1 MSTMPASKGYNFIIH
16 CEMIHE
22 LKSDFLK
29 SQKDNFQLKNF
40 YTKFDFYNL

>member
-1 MSTMPASKGYNFIIH
+1 MPASKGHNFIIH
-16 CEMIHE
+16 FEVIHS

-40 YTKFDFYNL
+40 YTKFDFNNL